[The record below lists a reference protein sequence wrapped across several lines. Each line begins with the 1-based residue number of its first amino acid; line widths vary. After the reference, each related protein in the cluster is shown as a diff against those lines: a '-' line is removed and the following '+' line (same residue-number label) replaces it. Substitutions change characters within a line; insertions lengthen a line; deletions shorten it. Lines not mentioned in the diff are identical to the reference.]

1 MSLATNNECY
11 GDVTSTCIDGSIIID
26 RGKIMA
32 NENDPAPTNP
42 NQPIGD
48 PEWGHSLNFKP
59 GPNEVLH
66 DFCGENDIVG
76 GSCPNCKRPLTRLL
90 SLHAKDPILNLDQN
104 RFSVVHL
111 VYCWTCSIPFGNFSY
126 KIGKNGSIKTL
137 NLPPRQ
143 PDAEHGL
150 EGPYDGYTGMFPNKQ
165 VSLESI
171 DADDQLKLRQ
181 YWHSTDAEIA
191 IRDGLDEPR
200 HQVGGYPFIYNS
212 VKTDCPECGR
222 DMPLFA
228 AICNDARGNDPWRQT
243 ANETFVG
250 NGGVQMIFH
259 LCRKCS
265 IVSAYSSSD

>member
-90 SLHAKDPILNLDQN
+90 
-104 RFSVVHL
+104 
-111 VYCWTCSIPFGNFSY
+111 
-126 KIGKNGSIKTL
+126 
-137 NLPPRQ
+137 
-143 PDAEHGL
+143 
-150 EGPYDGYTGMFPNKQ
+150 
-165 VSLESI
+165 
-171 DADDQLKLRQ
+171 
-181 YWHSTDAEIA
+181 
-191 IRDGLDEPR
+191 
-200 HQVGGYPFIYNS
+200 
-212 VKTDCPECGR
+212 
-222 DMPLFA
+222 
-228 AICNDARGNDPWRQT
+228 
-243 ANETFVG
+243 
-250 NGGVQMIFH
+250 
-259 LCRKCS
+259 
-265 IVSAYSSSD
+265 